1 MPHPN
6 IKRVRSARY
15 AGSMNHFNEMNSLQS
30 TKRTPQ
36 WSQIV
41 QNRNDIANIN
51 TNVNVPGGNH
61 TLGDATNTG
70 NLTFTSDS
78 VVNKS
83 LVLGN
88 GVFNSVSQTF
98 SIPNTG
104 DFVWTHANTTSG
116 VAIAAADLITA
127 TSGGNPAPATATNGS
142 IEILITRT
150 NLKTGGL
157 GAGQNGEMTQADLDS
172 FNLNDIITLSGFQ
185 NLASNTSAGIDESW
199 LNGVYQVT
207 GFTDDGTGPPPTRT
221 GIKLQRAAV
230 TYAALTR
237 DTSAPIQGVIPSGS
251 GHTPILTKHFQ
262 ISQYTSPG
270 GAVFNYI

>member
-41 QNRNDIANIN
+41 QNRNNIANIN

-70 NLTFTSDS
+70 NLTFASDS

-104 DFVWTHANTTSG
+104 NFVWTHANTTSG
-116 VAIAAADLITA
+116 VAIGGGDLIV
-127 TSGGNPAPATATNGS
+127 GNAPATGTGS
-142 IEILITRT
+142 IEILITPT
-150 NLKTGGL
+150 LK
-157 GAGQNGEMTQADLDS
+157 GAGLTAGGSEMSQADLDA
-172 FNLNDIITLSGFQ
+172 FNPNDIITLSGFQ
-185 NLASNTSAGIDESW
+185 DLSAGAGTGIDESW

-207 GFTDDGTGPPPTRT
+207 DFTDDGAGTRT
-221 GIKLQRAAV
+221 GIKLQRARAVEGAPGAV

-237 DTSAPIQGVIPSGS
+237 DTAAPILGVIPSAT
-251 GHTPILTKHFQ
+251 GHNPVLTKHFR
-262 ISQYTSPG
+262 IRQYFTPG
-270 GAVFNYI
+270 GAVVNYI

>member
-15 AGSMNHFNEMNSLQS
+15 AGSMNHFNEINSLHS

-41 QNRNDIANIN
+41 QNRNNIANIN

-70 NLTFTSDS
+70 NLTFASNS

-88 GVFNSVSQTF
+88 GVFNSTSQEF
-98 SIPNTG
+98 SIPNTA
-104 DFVWTHANTTSG
+104 DFTWTHANAG
-116 VAIAAADLITA
+116 GAIGGGDAIAGA
-127 TSGGNPAPATATNGS
+127 APALGKGS
-142 IEILITRT
+142 IQIQITPT
-150 NLKTGGL
+150 LKAGGL
-157 GAGQNGEMTQADLDS
+157 GAGQNSEMTQPDLDS
-172 FNLNDIITLSGFQ
+172 FNLDDIITLSGFVD
-185 NLASNTSAGIDESW
+185 LSISTAGAKDESW

-207 GFTDDGTGPPPTRT
+207 DFILAGAGGART
-221 GIKLQRAAV
+221 GIELQRVIDPAGTIQYRELSRPNAGGTITGV
-230 TYAALTR
+230 TP
-237 DTSAPIQGVIPSGS
+237 SAT
-251 GHTPILTKHFQ
+251 GHAPRLTKHFQ
-262 ISQYTSPG
+262 INQYTAPG
-270 GAVFNYI
+270 GAVVNYI